1 MDDIFTYREA
11 KPYLQRTKRM
21 LKSVHS
27 LENYIEDT
35 KNDLFELEKIARKD
49 DKQTALLSFV
59 KKTRGNF
66 ETEYDNYV
74 KKTEAALARAEHL
87 HRKITDALNNIQNEM
102 IRDILRYYY
111 IEEHTIEDTADHFA
125 FSISSI
131 SRYKKTG
138 LMKMAELLFGIIIDD
153 KIENS
158 LNLQIS

>member
-27 LENYIEDT
+27 LKNYIEDT
-35 KNDLFELEKIARKD
+35 KKDLFELEKIARKSS
-49 DKQTALLSFV
+49 KKTAILSFV

-66 ETEYDNYV
+66 EEEYDNYRE
-74 KKTEAALARAEHL
+74 KTEVALSRAEKL
-87 HRKITDALNNIQNEM
+87 YRKIMDAHNNIPNEM
-102 IRDILRYYY
+102 IRDILQYYY
-111 IEEHTIEDTADHFA
+111 MEEHTIEDTAEHFA

-138 LMKMAELLFGIIIDD
+138 LMKMSELLFGIIIDD
-153 KIENS
+153 KIDAS
-158 LNLQIS
+158 LKLNIS